1 MTRGQLCKWEKLLLS
16 VCCPH
21 MGSAWGLALGAPSGF
36 RGWGAGQGTAQWQF
50 CTLMVIVMS
59 SFNPTGSQPSEKAQG
74 MLVTHGSLE
83 SQMARG

>member
-1 MTRGQLCKWEKLLLS
+1 MGNASAEWLLS
-16 VCCPH
+16 PYGVCLGPCSG
-21 MGSAWGLALGAPSGF
+21 GSLRIPGGG
-36 RGWGAGQGTAQWQF
+36 GAGQGTAQWQF